1 LPRKELEMRKEIKV
15 NADCQKTIRWQVA
28 FEVVQRAE
36 GIKRTGHFQ
45 KKVKRVCTKTLAYPY
60 STPF

>member
-1 LPRKELEMRKEIKV
+1 MRKEIKV

-60 STPF
+60 STPL